1 MKKTRAQIHKE
12 AEDCFFENCSKG
24 ILCISQRVGKTYISC
39 MIIKRIIELFPEINI
54 DIYVPFVNLIEE
66 TWKPELI
73 KWLGYVPK
81 NITFKTHKSINKE
94 KDFNKNFQ
102 IIDEIHLLSKQNMT
116 KFVLAERVL
125 GLTGTMNDQTRFDMH
140 YILNI
145 NIIYEYSIIEAVKD
159 GIIADF
165 IVNVHY
171 CNLDNKNKNV
181 LSGNKF
187 KSFYSTE
194 KSTYDYLTGVFE
206 NYKELAYNNPS
217 YNVQKRFASDKRMRF
232 IYSSQTKI
240 NYVKS
245 FLNKNI
251 NEKILVFASDIK
263 TAEHLSKYSYHS
275 KSKEDNL
282 SKFNEEKFNHL
293 SCCKMLNVGVTIPKL
308 HKIVIQQL
316 TSNEENTSQIL
327 ARALNL
333 EYSGKVAEINI
344 FCIKNTVDDVWVN
357 KSLSW
362 IPKEKINYLQYD

>member
-12 AEDCFFENCSKG
+12 AEECFYENDFKG

-39 MIIKRIIELFPEINI
+39 MIIKKIINLYPKLPI
-54 DIYVPFVNLIEE
+54 DVYVPFVNLIEE

-73 KWLGYVPK
+73 KWLGCVPE
-81 NITFKTHKSINKE
+81 NINFKTHKSINKE

-102 IIDEIHLLSKQNMT
+102 IIDEIHLLSNQNMT

-125 GLTGTMNDQTRFDMH
+125 GLTGTMNEQTRFDVSN
-140 YILNI
+140 ILNLD
-145 NIIYEYSIIEAVKD
+145 IIYEYSVIEAVKD

-165 IVNVHY
+165 IVNVVY
-171 CNLDNKNKNV
+171 CDLDNKIKNIPSGS
-181 LSGNKF
+181 LSNP
-187 KSFYSTE
+187 FYSTE
-194 KSTYDYLTGVFE
+194 RSYYDYLTKVFE
-206 NYKELAYNNPS
+206 HYKELAYTNPFNNK
-217 YNVQKRFASDKRMRF
+217 NKRFASDKRMRF
-232 IYSSQTKI
+232 IYSSKTKI
-240 NYVKS
+240 DNVKS
-245 FLNKNI
+245 FLNKNK
-251 NEKILVFASDIK
+251 NEKVLIFASNIK
-263 TAEHLSKYSYHS
+263 TAEYLSKYSYHS

-282 SKFNEEKFNHL
+282 AKFNENKFNHL

-333 EYSGKVAEINI
+333 EYEGKVAEINI
-344 FCIKNTVDDVWVN
+344 FCIRNTVDEVWVK

-362 IPKEKINYLQYD
+362 IPDEKINYL